1 MRRTPLTCALA
12 TSCLVLLGAC
22 GTSTTSTR
30 AAPTTATT
38 AKASAEAATAPP
50 HARIDGV
57 AISYLGPI
65 PHSEYD
71 AETTVSLSVPPTS
84 DQPGIS
90 WQKAAANCF
99 TSAGICAR
107 GEGQVRISL
116 AVGYYPNSGE
126 TEPDGSIDPTMNH
139 VLVYVLAQNMGP
151 CASAGPG
158 PGARYPSCTALTFT
172 DAHTGGGR
180 AAMSGPSLRDPSAA

>member
-12 TSCLVLLGAC
+12 TSCLVLGAC

-30 AAPTTATT
+30 AALTTATAAEVA
-38 AKASAEAATAPP
+38 AKAATAPP
-50 HARIDGV
+50 HATIDGV

-71 AETTVSLSVPPTS
+71 AQTTVSLSVPSAS

-90 WQKAAANCF
+90 WQRAAANCF
-99 TSAGICAR
+99 TSAGICTR

-126 TEPDGSIDPTMNH
+126 MEPDGSIDPAIGH
-139 VLVYVLAQNMGP
+139 VLVYVVAQNMGP

-158 PGARYPSCTALTFT
+158 PGARYRSCTALTFI
-172 DAHTGGGR
+172 DAHTGGGL
-180 AAMSGPSLRDPSAA
+180 AAMSGPSLRDPSAG